1 MAITLSSLR
10 TSVRQRAD
18 MENSQFVTDTEL
30 DSYINN
36 SYKELYDIVV
46 SRFEDYYSTQLLF
59 TVSTGNTQAL
69 PTDFYKLRG
78 IDELLGGVDNY
89 LPLTKWIF
97 GERGT
102 VNRITG
108 LGLTGY
114 LRPQYRVMGGN
125 IEFLPETIATGD
137 YRLWYIPLCQDMVV
151 GVAGTA
157 TIQDLL
163 YTAASVY
170 TDGNLIS
177 ITYTGGATAGA
188 EVVTVVGNAISVQ
201 IQSGVSTATQVL
213 TAIEASVDATALVTV
228 SISGTAATAQVTQA
242 ATFLTGSVIQV
253 DGDDFNGWSEYVIID
268 AAIKCLIK
276 EESDVQVL
284 LMQKKQVL
292 DRIEAMAANRDAGEP
307 ERVTDVYAGYRDWPW
322 GFDGY

>member
-1 MAITLSSLR
+1 MSLTLSSLR
-10 TSVRQRAD
+10 TAVRRRAD
-18 MENSQFVTDTEL
+18 MENSQFITDDEL

-36 SYKELYDIVV
+36 SYKEFNDLIV
-46 SRFEDYYSTQLLF
+46 SRFEDYFSVQFLF

-78 IDELLGGVDNY
+78 IDEMLGGVDNFI
-89 LPLTKWIF
+89 PLTKWIF
-97 GERGT
+97 GERGKA
-102 VNRITG
+102 NRITG
-108 LGLTGY
+108 LGLNGW
-114 LRPQYRVMGGN
+114 LRPQYRIMGGN
-125 IEFLPETIATGD
+125 IEFLPESIATGD

-163 YTAASVY
+163 YTAVDVY

-177 ITYTGGATAGA
+177 ITYTGGAVAGS

-201 IQSGVSTATQVL
+201 IESGVSTATQIL
-213 TAIEASVDATALVTV
+213 TAIEASVDADALVDV
-228 SISGTAATAQVTQA
+228 SVSGTASTAQVTQA
-242 ATFLTGSVIQV
+242 QTFLTGSVIQV
-253 DGDDFNGWSEYVIID
+253 DGNDFNGWSEYVIID
-268 AAIKCLIK
+268 AAIKCLVK
-276 EESDVQVL
+276 EESDVSVL
-284 LMQKKQVL
+284 MMEKKQVL
-292 DRIEAMAANRDAGEP
+292 DRIEAMASNRDAGEP